1 MIRYLIPFLVTTLW
15 ASLAMAETGY
25 EVTSKDGDKVV
36 RYMVRFGGGKRF
48 ESHTGFDPI
57 SKKFI
62 YLSWPRG
69 EAAPKPVASYW
80 DPTSARKVVLYQ
92 FPGTKQAL
100 PVIPSIDAMKAC
112 PLTGDTKFKH
122 KTVMMID

>member
-36 RYMVRFGGGKRF
+36 RYTWSDLVVVSGSK
-48 ESHTGFDPI
+48 SHTGFDPI

-80 DPTSARKVVLYQ
+80 DPHVGPQGR
-92 FPGTKQAL
+92 PL
-100 PVIPSIDAMKAC
+100 PVSRYQNRHFQSSPPSMQ
-112 PLTGDTKFKH
+112 
-122 KTVMMID
+122 